1 MYLRLFSFFLFFN
14 EKGFVNLILEWAS
27 PRLALNIAY
36 SSDHTEKQK
45 RGRIEVTA
53 ASAWTKWAFGITA
66 FSRSGYRTLI
76 YRKPRRCNLRL
87 Y

>member
-36 SSDHTEKQK
+36 SSDHTESK
-45 RGRIEVTA
+45 RGAGLRSPLLQHGPSGPLGLQHSPEVAT
-53 ASAWTKWAFGITA
+53 G
-66 FSRSGYRTLI
+66 L
-76 YRKPRRCNLRL
+76 
-87 Y
+87 